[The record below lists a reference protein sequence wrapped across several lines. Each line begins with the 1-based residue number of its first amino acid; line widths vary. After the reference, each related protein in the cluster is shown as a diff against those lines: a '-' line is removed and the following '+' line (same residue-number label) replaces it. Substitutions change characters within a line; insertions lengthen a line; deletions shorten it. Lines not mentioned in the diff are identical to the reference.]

1 MPSVAIGLSPAQFQE
16 VFPFHVAFDRR
27 GRLVSAGRALARICP
42 RLTPGCALADVMTI
56 ERPHVP
62 FELDA
67 LGASHTLFIIRLHEP
82 EATLRGQM
90 LVDHEAGT
98 GLFLGSPW
106 LTRIEEATALG
117 LSLSD
122 FPSHD
127 AVGEFLLLFQTQ
139 QLALADAE
147 GLADRLLTQRA
158 ELRVANQRLAEQERH
173 LKEKNEALSRAAR
186 LKDEFLSSMSHE
198 LRTPLNAVIGMS
210 ESLIEGTYGDLDQ
223 EQCRALGLIESS
235 GRHLLELINDILDL
249 SRIEADRL
257 ELDLAE
263 VDVTAVCRAAVAMVA
278 PAAQKKDL
286 TLRTMLDGAVS
297 RVRADERRLTQILVN
312 LLSNAVKFTP
322 DGGAVTLSVTGQ
334 PRQGVLELAV
344 TDTGIGIAAE
354 DLPRLFQRFS
364 QLDSSLARKHNG
376 TGLGLVLTKRMAM
389 LHGGDVAVESTA
401 GRGST
406 FTVTLPWTA
415 GARTAA
421 PVPMAASPAGMPA
434 PEAPAAE
441 AAAHHLLI
449 VDDNPGNLR
458 VVADFLRARG
468 YRVDLAASASEGIE
482 MARATRP
489 ALILM
494 DVQMPTTDGFEA
506 TRLIRQDPA
515 LAGTAIIA
523 LTSLAMK
530 GDRERCLL
538 AGMDDY
544 ISKPVKLTELLA
556 TIEARMGAPVLAP
569 AKP

>member
-1 MPSVAIGLSPAQFQE
+1 MQPGAIGLPPEQFQE
-16 VFPFHVAFDRR
+16 VFPFHVAFDRH
-27 GRLVSAGRALARICP
+27 GRLVSAGQALSRISP
-42 RLTPGCALADVMTI
+42 RLTPGCQLSDVMTI
-56 ERPHVP
+56 ERPRVP
-62 FELDA
+62 FDVDA
-67 LGASHTLFIIRLHEP
+67 LGDSHALFIIRLHEP
-82 EATLRGQM
+82 AATLRGQM
-90 LVDHEAGT
+90 IVDREAGT

-106 LTRIEEATALG
+106 LTRIEDATALG

-147 GLADRLLTQRA
+147 ALADRLLTQRA
-158 ELRVANQRLAEQERH
+158 ELRVANQRLADQERR
-173 LKEKNEALSRAAR
+173 LTEKNAALSKAAR

-210 ESLIEGTYGDLDQ
+210 ESLIEGTYGDLDE

-257 ELDLAE
+257 ELDFGD
-263 VDVTAVCRAAVAMVA
+263 VDVTAVCRTAVAMVA

-297 RVRADERRLTQILVN
+297 RAWADERRLTQILVN

-322 DGGAVTLSVTGQ
+322 DGGAVTLSVTGHA
-334 PRQGVLELAV
+334 RRGVLELAV
-344 TDTGIGIAAE
+344 ADTGVGITAE

-376 TGLGLVLTKRMAM
+376 TGLGLVLTKRMAQ
-389 LHGGDVAVESTA
+389 LHGGDVTVESTP

-415 GARTAA
+415 DAR
-421 PVPMAASPAGMPA
+421 VASPRSAA
-434 PEAPAAE
+434 PEAAHTPAGAPGDT
-441 AAAHHLLI
+441 AGHHLLI

-468 YRVDLAASASEGIE
+468 YRVDLAASAAEGIAT
-482 MARATRP
+482 ARATRP

-494 DVQMPTTDGFEA
+494 DVQMPATDGLEA
-506 TRLIRQDPA
+506 TRQIRQDPA
-515 LAGTAIIA
+515 LAATPVVA

-530 GDRERCLL
+530 GDRERCLA

-556 TIEARMGAPVLAP
+556 TIEQRLAARAVA
-569 AKP
+569 AAR

>member
-1 MPSVAIGLSPAQFQE
+1 MPSGAIGLSPAQFQE

-56 ERPHVP
+56 ERPRLP
-62 FELDA
+62 FDLDA
-67 LGASHTLFIIRLHEP
+67 LAASHALLFVIRLHEP
-82 EATLRGQM
+82 QATLRGQM
-90 LVDHEAGT
+90 LVDHDAGT

-158 ELRVANQRLAEQERH
+158 ELRVANQRLAEQERR
-173 LKEKNEALSRAAR
+173 LTEKNEALSRAAR

-198 LRTPLNAVIGMS
+198 LRTPLNTVIGMS

-235 GRHLLELINDILDL
+235 GRHLLELNNDIRDL
-249 SRIEADRL
+249 SRIAADRL
-257 ELDLAE
+257 ELDLAD
-263 VDVTAVCRAAVAMVA
+263 VDVTAVCSAAVAMVS
-278 PAAQKKDL
+278 PAVQKKGL

-334 PRQGVLELAV
+334 PRRGVLELAV

-364 QLDSSLARKHNG
+364 QLDSSLARQHNG

-389 LHGGDVAVESTA
+389 LHGGDVAAESTA

-406 FTVTLPWTA
+406 FTVTLPWTT
-415 GARTAA
+415 GARVSASAAA
-421 PVPMAASPAGMPA
+421 PPALASSTQLPSG
-434 PEAPAAE
+434 EASSRP
-441 AAAHHLLI
+441 LLI
-449 VDDNPGNLR
+449 VDDNPDNLR

-468 YRVDLAASASEGIE
+468 YRVDLAASAIEGIE

>member
-1 MPSVAIGLSPAQFQE
+1 MPHGGIGLSPAQFQE
-16 VFPFHVAFDRR
+16 VFPFHIAFDRA
-27 GRLVSAGRALARICP
+27 GRLVSAGRALARISP
-42 RLTPGCALADVMTI
+42 RLTPGCVLADVVSI

-62 FELDA
+62 FDLDA
-67 LGASHTLFIIRLHEP
+67 LGASHTLFILRLHEP

-90 LVDHEAGT
+90 IVDREAGT

-158 ELRVANQRLAEQERH
+158 ELRLANQRLADQERR
-173 LKEKNEALSRAAR
+173 LTEKNEALSRAAR

-210 ESLIEGTYGDLDQ
+210 ESLIEGTYGDLDD

-257 ELDLAE
+257 ELDLTD
-263 VDVTAVCRAAVAMVA
+263 VDVTAVCRAAMAMVG

-297 RVRADERRLTQILVN
+297 RVCADERRLTQILVN

-322 DGGAVTLSVTGQ
+322 EGGAVTLSVTGQ
-334 PRQGVLELAV
+334 PRRGVLELAV
-344 TDTGIGIAAE
+344 ADTGIGIASE
-354 DLPRLFQRFS
+354 DLSRLFQRFS

-389 LHGGDVAVESTA
+389 LHGGDVAVESTP

-406 FTVTLPWTA
+406 FTVTLPWASGTSA
-415 GARTAA
+415 ASA
-421 PVPMAASPAGMPA
+421 PVVRPSSETALMRAPSDDASAR
-434 PEAPAAE
+434 
-441 AAAHHLLI
+441 HLLI

-468 YRVDLAASASEGIE
+468 YRVELAASAAEGIAT
-482 MARATRP
+482 ARATRP

-494 DVQMPTTDGFEA
+494 DVQMPATDGLEA
-506 TRLIRQDPA
+506 TRQIRQDPA
-515 LAGTAIIA
+515 LAGTPVVA

-530 GDRERCLL
+530 GDRERCLA

-556 TIEARMGAPVLAP
+556 TIEQRLAGRVVAATP
-569 AKP
+569 

>member
-1 MPSVAIGLSPAQFQE
+1 MASGAIGLSPEQFQE
-16 VFPFHVAFDRR
+16 VFPFHVAFGRD
-27 GRLVSAGRALARICP
+27 GRLVSAGRALARISP

-62 FELDA
+62 FDLDA
-67 LGASHTLFIIRLHEP
+67 LGTGHTLFIIRLHEP

-90 LVDHEAGT
+90 LVDREAAT

-158 ELRVANQRLAEQERH
+158 ELRVANQRLADQERH

-263 VDVTAVCRAAVAMVA
+263 VDVTAVCRVAVAMVG

-286 TLRTMLDGAVS
+286 TLRTMLDGDVT

-334 PRQGVLELAV
+334 PRQGLLELAV
-344 TDTGIGIAAE
+344 SDTGIGIAAE

-389 LHGGDVAVESTA
+389 LHGGDVAVESTP

-406 FTVTLPWTA
+406 FTVTLPWTTGPRA
-415 GARTAA
+415 AA
-421 PVPMAASPAGMPA
+421 PVPTAALPADAPA
-434 PEAPAAE
+434 PEGPAAD
-441 AAAHHLLI
+441 AAARHLLI

-468 YRVDLAASASEGIE
+468 YRVDLAGSATEGIA

-494 DVQMPTTDGFEA
+494 DVQMPTTDGLEA
-506 TRLIRQDPA
+506 TRQIRLHPA
-515 LAGTAIIA
+515 LAGTPVVA

-530 GDRERCLL
+530 GDRERCLA

-556 TIEARMGAPVLAP
+556 TLEQRLVAP
-569 AKP
+569 AVP